1 MIQTLLY
8 RGLFTKWKYKM
19 MRNFMVPIIT
29 KVQSFIRMYQ
39 KRHRYVKIIRNI
51 RDSAMTTI
59 KKFMKGYIE
68 FNKRKFEIR
77 KVAYQSLLER

>member
-1 MIQTLLY
+1 
-8 RGLFTKWKYKM
+8 
-19 MRNFMVPIIT
+19 MVPIIT